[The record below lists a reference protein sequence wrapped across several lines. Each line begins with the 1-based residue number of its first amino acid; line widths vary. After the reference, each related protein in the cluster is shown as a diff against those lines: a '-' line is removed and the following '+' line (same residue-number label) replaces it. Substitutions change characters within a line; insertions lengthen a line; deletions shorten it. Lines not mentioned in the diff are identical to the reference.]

1 MSKCDMISLVGGENM
16 KKIFVPTK
24 CPKCENKIYFE
35 KQDQDGAA
43 AYCKSCDFILKLA
56 NDELTEEIRTYLTLE

>member
-1 MSKCDMISLVGGENM
+1 M

>member
-1 MSKCDMISLVGGENM
+1 M
-16 KKIFVPTK
+16 KKIFIPTK

-35 KQDQDGAA
+35 KQAQDGAA

-56 NDELTEEIRTYLTLE
+56 NDELTEEVRTYLNLE